1 MAPPPSTLRVQAL
14 LEFDLPSAPQRID
27 PIPVGVPGVEA
38 CRIHAPAGR
47 FLLICAEGALP
58 VAFEATLFD
67 LLAESRYPAPRPRRA
82 KGGALIAQL
91 KRGGAPGAAAC
102 YALGSGEAVEAGR
115 ASTPQLLE
123 LGRLLARL
131 HQIGEAH
138 PASVPPPVSGGDLAS
153 RLPAGN
159 DADQLAPALRQDLS
173 ALPAGAAHGRLG
185 PEQAMYIGDRCAA
198 VLPSGEAHSGPL
210 VLDLA
215 RAICAW
221 AAAASEPLPAL
232 RAVVSGYQALR
243 RLVAEERD
251 GLYDALRCAAAHE
264 GVCRLLSSLPEALGP
279 LRAVELLGE
288 KEVRAAS
295 G

>member
-1 MAPPPSTLRVQAL
+1 M
-14 LEFDLPSAPQRID
+14 
-27 PIPVGVPGVEA
+27 PGVEV

-47 FLLICAEGALP
+47 FLLICAEGALA

-82 KGGALIAQL
+82 KGGALIAKL
-91 KRGGAPGAAAC
+91 KRDGGPAAAAC
-102 YALGSGEAVEAGR
+102 YALGSGESVEPAR
-115 ASTPQLLE
+115 ANTPQLLE

-153 RLPAGN
+153 RLPAGP
-159 DADQLAPALRQDLS
+159 DAEQLAPVLRQDLS
-173 ALPAGAAHGRLG
+173 AMPAGAAHGRLG
-185 PEQAMYIGDRCAA
+185 PEQAMYIGDRCAS

-215 RAICAW
+215 RAVCAW
-221 AAAASEPLPAL
+221 ATAAVEPLPAL

-243 RLVAEERD
+243 RLIPEERD
-251 GLYDALRCAAAHE
+251 GLYEALRCAAAHE
-264 GVCRLLSSLPEALGP
+264 GACRLLSSRADPLAA
-279 LRAVELLGE
+279 LRAMEDLGE
-288 KEVRAAS
+288 KEVRAAT